1 MRLIASQL
9 VLAPTDLAGFLTC
22 RHRTGLDLA
31 AAQGDVALPEWRDPL
46 GRALRERGRAHERA
60 YVEWLRGQGVRVV
73 DLAGVE
79 GAGDVEALT
88 LEAMR
93 DGADVIAQAV
103 LAGEGWRGYA
113 DVLQR
118 AEGASA
124 LGAWHYEVHDT
135 KLARETRGG
144 TVLQLAVY
152 SDLLGEMQGR
162 VPERFHVVT
171 PAAAGDSA
179 AAGPGGDAAGAGA
192 SSFAMHGYRVADFAA
207 YVRRVRAELLRAVG
221 QGVSPAVPDGTLALH
236 EAHYPEPV
244 EACGVCRW
252 AGRCE
257 SRRRADD
264 HLSFIAGIGRG
275 HRTEL
280 AAQGHGTLAA
290 VASMPLPVPFTPTRG
305 SRDTYARFRE
315 QARVQRQQRESGAPV
330 HELLLPV
337 AEGLGLARLPEPSPG
352 DVFLDLEGARFARDG
367 GREYLFGICNG
378 ARPLSSEGQTSGRFS
393 TTYRAWW
400 AHDDA
405 TERTAFEAVID
416 HVMQAWG
423 DHPGLHIYHFG
434 HYEPSTFKR
443 LMGRHATR
451 ADELDRLLRAERFV
465 DLHAVV
471 RQALRAGVESYSI
484 KQLEQFYE
492 FARAVPLDD
501 ASAHMQAIELALE
514 SHAPGAI
521 PEESRAAVQAYN
533 EDDCRSTAAL
543 RDWLERLRSGL
554 VASGVAVPRPRAK
567 APEPPPAVSD
577 LEAAELAASERLLA
591 GLPPEASAPAH
602 PQHARWLLAH
612 LVGWHRREHKA
623 QYWEQYRL
631 NDLADEDLVDEGAAI
646 AGLQFVARVEA
657 VVSAKTGRA
666 TGSVIDRYTYPAQ
679 ECEIGRDG
687 ELLMRGD
694 DRAVPFGAIVAHDR
708 HARRIDVKKG
718 KGVVD
723 VHPSSVFEATV
734 VHADALRRS
743 LLRVCD
749 AIDAS
754 TCGTDLLYRRPPR
767 LISGRFQQQVFETPT
782 DFAVRLA
789 TTLDRTTLPVQG
801 PPGSGKTYI
810 GAQMIRALVR
820 EGRRVGVVAVSH
832 KVIRNLLHA
841 VRDQAVEA
849 GETVRLA
856 HKCDPDDDA
865 AHDGGV
871 REIPDNPEA
880 LQALTAHEV
889 DVLGGTAWLWAR
901 AEFAGAVDVL
911 VVDEAGQMSL
921 ANALAV
927 SPAAGSL
934 VLLGDPQQLEQPQ
947 QAAHPDGVDI
957 SALQYVL
964 GESQTMPSD
973 RGLFL
978 KETWRLAPAL
988 CAFTSELFYDGKLQ
1002 PRGELERQRIAGAGD
1017 LDGAGLWW
1025 VPVAHDG
1032 NRHWSAEEVDVVA
1045 ALVDRLLAP
1054 GTQWVDARG
1063 VARPLTGADIRV
1075 VAPYNAHVNRLAE
1088 RLARDLVDLVALVPG
1103 TERCSV
1109 PVGTV
1114 DRFQGQ
1120 EAAVV
1125 IYAMGTSRAEDTPRG
1140 LEFLYS
1146 LNRLNVATSRAR
1158 CAVFVV
1164 ASPRLLEPECRTPR
1178 QMQLANALCRYVEL
1192 ACVVDGRGPG

>member
-1 MRLIASQL
+1 MFVHASHV
-9 VLAPTDLAGFLTC
+9 VLSPTDLAGFLTC

-31 AAQGDVALPEWRDPL
+31 AAQGDLALPEWRDPL
-46 GRALRERGRAHERA
+46 GQALRERGRAHERA
-60 YVEWLRGQGVRVV
+60 YVEWLRGQGMRVV
-73 DLAGVE
+73 DLSGVE
-79 GAGDVEALT
+79 GARDVEALT

-113 DVLQR
+113 DVLR
-118 AEGASA
+118 RVEGASA
-124 LGAWHYEVHDT
+124 FGAWHYEVHDT

-152 SDLLGEMQGR
+152 SDLLGAVQER

-171 PAAAGDSA
+171 PAAGESA
-179 AAGPGGDAAGAGA
+179 TAASGGDAAGPGA
-192 SSFAMHGYRVADFAA
+192 SAFAIHGYRVADFAA

-221 QGVSPAVPDGTLALH
+221 QGASPAESTPALH
-236 EAHYPEPV
+236 AAHYPEPV

-264 HLSFIAGIGRG
+264 HLSFIAGIGRW
-275 HRTEL
+275 HRAEL

-315 QARVQRQQRESGAPV
+315 QARVQWLQREAGTPV

-367 GREYLFGICNG
+367 GREYLFGICN
-378 ARPLSSEGQTSGRFS
+378 RL
-393 TTYRAWW
+393 RADYKSWW

-405 TERTAFEAVID
+405 TERAAFEAVID
-416 HVMQAWG
+416 HVMEAWAA
-423 DHPGLHIYHFG
+423 HPGLHIYHFG

-514 SHAPGAI
+514 SHAPAAI
-521 PEESRAAVQAYN
+521 PEVSRAAVQAYN

-543 RDWLERLRSGL
+543 RDWLERLRSEL

-567 APEPPPAVSD
+567 AAEPPPAVSD

-591 GLPPEASAPAH
+591 GLPPEASAPGH
-602 PQHARWLLAH
+602 PQHPRWLLAH

-631 NDLADEDLVDEGAAI
+631 NDLADEDLVEEGAAI
-646 AGLQFVARVEA
+646 AGLQFVERLEA
-657 VVSAKTGRA
+657 VVNAKTGRA

-734 VHADALRRS
+734 VHADALRKS
-743 LLRVCD
+743 LLRLIPQGRAEALPYGEVGD
-749 AIDAS
+749 RS
-754 TCGTDLLYRRPPR
+754 CGTELLCRRPPR

-849 GETVRLA
+849 GETARLA

-927 SPAAGSL
+927 SPAASSL

-957 SALQYVL
+957 SALQHVL
-964 GESQTMPSD
+964 GESQTMPAD

-978 KETWRLAPAL
+978 QETWRLAPAL
-988 CAFTSELFYDGKLQ
+988 CAFTSELFYEGKLQ
-1002 PRGELERQRIAGAGD
+1002 PRDELERQRIAGAGD

-1063 VARPLTGADIRV
+1063 VARPLTGGDIRV

-1088 RLARDLVDLVALVPG
+1088 RLARDLVPGTERCSVPG

-1125 IYAMGTSRAEDTPRG
+1125 IYAMGTSRAEDAPRG

-1192 ACVVDGRGPG
+1192 ARSV